1 MAFSIVGIVKEL
13 APMPVVY
20 AVPAAVYAAAGRD
33 PLVTSSARIVT
44 RRHDDAG
51 QREAAAAIERA
62 FSEAGIEVTG
72 MHRML
77 DMRQAIL
84 DHLVIILGTITFATV
99 LVVIVGALGL
109 TSTLTLSVVQRT
121 REIGVL
127 GAIGATPRAIA
138 SHVWVEGMVIG
149 LLSWVAANVIA
160 APVTWALE
168 TACGRIFFQAPL
180 DFSMSAAAS
189 GLWLVLVVVL
199 ATLGSAYP
207 ALRAAR
213 LTIREALAHV

>member
-1 MAFSIVGIVKEL
+1 
-13 APMPVVY
+13 
-20 AVPAAVYAAAGRD
+20 
-33 PLVTSSARIVT
+33 
-44 RRHDDAG
+44 
-51 QREAAAAIERA
+51 
-62 FSEAGIEVTG
+62 
-72 MHRML
+72 ML

-84 DHLVIILGTITFATV
+84 DHLVIILGTITLATV

-109 TSTLTLSVVQRT
+109 ASTLTLSVVQRT

-127 GAIGATPRAIA
+127 GAIGATPGTIA
-138 SHVWVEGMVIG
+138 SHVWVEGLVIG
-149 LLSWVAANVIA
+149 LLSWVAANVLA

-168 TACGRIFFQAPL
+168 TVCGRIFFQAPL
-180 DFSMSAAAS
+180 DFSMSPAAS

-213 LTIREALAHV
+213 LTVREALAHV